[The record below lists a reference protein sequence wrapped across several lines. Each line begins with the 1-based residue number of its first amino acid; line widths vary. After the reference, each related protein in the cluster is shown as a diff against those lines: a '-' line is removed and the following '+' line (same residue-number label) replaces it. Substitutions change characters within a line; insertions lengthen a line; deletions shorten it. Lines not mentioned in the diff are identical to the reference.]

1 MRSPFGRFLLRR
13 LGLSLLTLWL
23 VSVVVFLGA
32 QVLPGDPG
40 RAVLGPLADAR
51 AVAALNREIG
61 ADRPPVEIYV
71 SWVGGMLQG
80 DLGQSYAYRAPVAP
94 FVGDAMLKS
103 LKLVGMIFVIVV
115 PLGVGAGVVAALN
128 VGKPIDRIISVASL
142 SLTVIPEF
150 VSAIALILVFAVILR
165 WLPLSASWPAGAG
178 PLTQLEHLIL
188 PALPLVIVLF
198 GYIARMARAG
208 TVEALSSDYTRTAVL
223 KGLPWRTVLTRHVL
237 RNALVP
243 TITVIA
249 AQTGYA
255 LGGLVVVETLF
266 RYQGIGNLVLSAAKA
281 KDFAMLQAGILA
293 IGAFFIV
300 ATLIADCIT
309 VMLNPRLRAEL
320 GR

>member
-1 MRSPFGRFLLRR
+1 MLRR

-23 VSVVVFLGA
+23 VSIVVFLGA

-40 RAVLGPLADAR
+40 RAILGPLADAR
-51 AVAALNREIG
+51 AVAALNAELG
-61 ADRPPVEIYV
+61 ADRPPVEVYF

-80 DLGQSYAYRAPVAP
+80 DMGESYAYRAPVAP
-94 FVGDAMLKS
+94 FVGDALLRS
-103 LKLVGMIFVIVV
+103 LKLVGVIFLIVV
-115 PLGVGAGVVAALN
+115 PLGVGAGVIAALN
-128 VGKPIDRIISVASL
+128 AGKPLDRVLSVASL

-165 WLPLSASWPAGAG
+165 WLPLSATWPEGAG
-178 PLTQLEHLIL
+178 PLVQLKYLIL

-208 TVEALSSDYTRTAVL
+208 TVEALSSDYTRTAIL

-266 RYQGIGNLVLSAAKA
+266 RYQGIGNLVLGAAKA
-281 KDFAMLQAGILA
+281 KDFAMLQAGILT
-293 IGAFFIV
+293 IGAFFIL
-300 ATLIADCIT
+300 ATLVADLIT

-320 GR
+320 GQ